1 MSISD
6 FLFEGRSP
14 SSVTTY
20 GSTTQSMPRWLN
32 EYAQGVLG
40 RANAIGAAPY
50 EPYGGP
56 RLADLTPD
64 QQRAMELTRGNVGA
78 YLPYLQQANRTFTG
92 QTVNDYMNP
101 YTENVI
107 DRAGTLAQRQLT
119 EKFLPALSAKF
130 GSRGSDA
137 RSSAY
142 RRAADR
148 GVRDVTEG
156 LDQLAASQLAGSY
169 EAGRG
174 AFQNDASRFG
184 NLAEQVQR
192 LGLTD
197 AAALETIG
205 AQQQGE
211 TQKSLDLAYSDFG
224 QQRDFDK
231 NQLNWMMGIL
241 SNMPNQTNTT
251 TSSTSPGDV
260 PPSKAQQAI
269 GLGTGIAGILQAI
282 KGSRRGGYMRNK
294 KLRRSPR
301 TYYSG
306 GTLGGY

>member
-20 GSTTQSMPRWLN
+20 GSTTESMPRWLN
-32 EYAQGVLG
+32 EYAQGVLS
-40 RANAIGAAPY
+40 RASAIGSAPY

-64 QQRAMELTRGNVGA
+64 QQRAMEMTRSNVGS
-78 YLPYLQQANRTFTG
+78 YLPYLNRANQTFTG
-92 QTVNDYMNP
+92 ANVQQYMNP

-107 DRAGTLAQRQLT
+107 NRAGTLAQRQLT

-148 GVRDVTEG
+148 GVRDMTEG
-156 LDQLAASQLAGSY
+156 LDELAASQLAAGYDRAGSMFQQDV
-169 EAGRG
+169 GR
-174 AFQNDASRFG
+174 FSS
-184 NLAEQVQR
+184 LADQIQR
-192 LGLTD
+192 LGLGD

-205 AQQQGE
+205 RTQQGE
-211 TQKSLDLAYSDFG
+211 NQRSLDLAYGDFQG
-224 QQRDFDK
+224 QRDYDRG
-231 NQLNWMMGIL
+231 QVEWMNSILQGIPQNR
-241 SNMPNQTNTT
+241 STTT
-251 TSSTSPGDV
+251 TSTAPGDV
-260 PPSKAQQAI
+260 GPSRLQQAGSI
-269 GLGTGIAGILQAI
+269 TTGILGILEAI
-282 KGSRRGGYMRNK
+282 KGGKARGGRV
-294 KLRRSPR
+294 RPR
-301 TYYSG
+301 HHLGPRASYR
-306 GTLGGY
+306 GTLGRRY